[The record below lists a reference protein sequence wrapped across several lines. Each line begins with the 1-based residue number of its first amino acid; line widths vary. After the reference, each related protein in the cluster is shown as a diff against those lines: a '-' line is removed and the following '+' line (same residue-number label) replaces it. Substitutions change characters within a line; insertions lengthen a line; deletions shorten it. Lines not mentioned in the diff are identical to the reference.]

1 MQSCDKLGY
10 NNNNSLKAMKF
21 TWCLGLGGKWF
32 VTYNKEKIVGISGV
46 HPWRNGVR
54 ALFRGA
60 QLYSIPGGLSRNHMN
75 CWMFKYHLP
84 LVIDMY
90 KDKNIYITTN
100 MDNDASGKMLKL
112 NKLYFVLEKS
122 NLVLHQGIT
131 EFNKFAGEVQS
142 TDLPKNF
149 TYYAMGHLH
158 DTEVKQFNHLNGPI
172 AYPGSI
178 ELTTREGIKKTRI

>member
-1 MQSCDKLGY
+1 MSITHTITTDNDDLQEFMQSCDKLGY

-122 NLVLHQGIT
+122 NLVSHQGIDT
-131 EFNKFAGEVQS
+131 V
-142 TDLPKNF
+142 
-149 TYYAMGHLH
+149 MGIPQNIWKLNVPVYLDVLQRRNNIDSLHL
-158 DTEVKQFNHLNGPI
+158 L
-172 AYPGSI
+172 
-178 ELTTREGIKKTRI
+178 